1 MTIDLAEIQ
10 RELVQRIESHPMK
23 GVVLVVYLYGSS
35 LRENFKHSSDIDLA
49 FLVDEHRYKEDAF
62 IATALVQ
69 GIADEVFIASGR
81 EVDVTVL
88 NAASLEMAY
97 EIITTGF
104 CLFETDP
111 DVRLEYEI
119 KVKGLYFD
127 FQPFLFALRS
137 KKIAQLGS
145 LEVQG

>member
-1 MTIDLAEIQ
+1 MIDLAEIQ
-10 RELVQRIESHPMK
+10 RELVQRIENHPMK
-23 GVVLVVYLYGSS
+23 GVVLVVYVYGSS
-35 LRENFKHSSDIDLA
+35 LREDFKHSSDIDLA
-49 FLVDEHRYKEDAF
+49 FLADEHRYKEDAF

-127 FQPFLFALRS
+127 FQPFLFELRS